1 MKVTKSDKMYP
12 HRSVHNGKSSSSAH
26 AASHA
31 VSDPPLSM
39 AFTTVWHKEQAKPCV
54 PETPI
59 AHRTVKRIA
68 FMLIDSD
75 GACASES

>member
-1 MKVTKSDKMYP
+1 
-12 HRSVHNGKSSSSAH
+12 
-26 AASHA
+26 
-31 VSDPPLSM
+31 M

-75 GACASES
+75 GACRAANASAFGEVGEQVANP

>member
-1 MKVTKSDKMYP
+1 
-12 HRSVHNGKSSSSAH
+12 
-26 AASHA
+26 
-31 VSDPPLSM
+31 M